1 MTQHIT
7 SEYTGGDP
15 GADPAHEWAL
25 PARAGAAAA
34 AAPPGASGVP
44 GAHRLIVTRTT
55 STTAVHPGT
64 AADAARRRCDLL
76 RETGTHAT
84 AVMTLGG
91 YVVRFTDS
99 DGARVALTYQE
110 VES

>member
-1 MTQHIT
+1 M

-15 GADPAHEWAL
+15 GADPASDWKRHTRGSAVVM
-25 PARAGAAAA
+25 
-34 AAPPGASGVP
+34 AAPSGES
-44 GAHRLIVTRTT
+44 GSHRLIVTRTT